1 MSFSLF
7 RTRGL
12 HTVYYDISD
21 LQISVILTDTGY
33 DTHYFKFLRSLGRCF
48 TDKFF
53 LNVIGVVRLASINF
67 FLNVYRCYVISCH
80 DPYRLIVSRTIED
93 ETLQMSLKNALII
106 TPSYVWSYWVLPGCC
121 WLGNVAVLIR
131 NYKW

>member
-21 LQISVILTDTGY
+21 LQISVTLTDTGY
-33 DTHYFKFLRSLGRCF
+33 DTHYFKFLRSLGRCL

-53 LNVIGVVRLASINF
+53 SEC
-67 FLNVYRCYVISCH
+67 YRCCEISI
-80 DPYRLIVSRTIED
+80 DK
-93 ETLQMSLKNALII
+93 KNF
-106 TPSYVWSYWVLPGCC
+106 
-121 WLGNVAVLIR
+121 
-131 NYKW
+131 